1 MDVQEGSPWDGRVT
15 EFFFPEKIWSQVT
28 HTEKYLGM
36 EGGVLRE
43 ATSEEK
49 LIYSYIGKPIISLL
63 SWVTRVVFPPPP

>member
-1 MDVQEGSPWDGRVT
+1 MEELQN
-15 EFFFPEKIWSQVT
+15 FFFPEKIWSQVT